1 MMVLPFQAGRYMD
14 YLNSILIEA
23 EKVFGDKERAAA
35 WLSMPRAAFGDRS
48 ALELSSDHE
57 GYKKVLEELMRLE
70 HGFAS

>member
-1 MMVLPFQAGRYMD
+1 MCYRA
-14 YLNSILIEA
+14 SILSEA
-23 EKVFGDKERAAA
+23 ERVFGNKEKAAA
-35 WLSMPRAAFGDRS
+35 WLSTPRAAFGNRS